1 MKRITLLF
9 LFLSICSFAQ
19 FTTNDVKFYV
29 GEGDQTAYF
38 IADFKDGTD
47 DRSYAWGIRFN
58 QDEPINGTEMLQLIS
73 EYEPNFSYEQSGGFL
88 DQIAFNHHDSY
99 EQEYDYWSLW
109 TSRNGQDW
117 IMEGWMTS
125 DLIDGKWY
133 AATYGFGM
141 NVPGP
146 DAPVTPI
153 PAYSSLWLQ
162 QNQVTTWIGTGSN
175 SSLVIIDFGTDT
187 NNVADSFVV
196 GINYNGNL
204 TVEQAL
210 QIVQEN
216 NANFTFSITND
227 QISALQL
234 GNYAQTNTPRLF
246 KGTDLSNWITQENA
260 TSFTL
265 ANNQWLG
272 ISFGT
277 RRPYIPQEMEVENL
291 GTMNWSTSS
300 LQVYPN
306 PTTDYIIVNSK
317 NTIKE
322 INIYNTVGS
331 LVKTAKT
338 AKIQLEQLPAGIYF
352 IEVNTNQSKE
362 IKKIIKK

>member
-9 LFLSICSFAQ
+9 LFFSICSFAQ

-47 DRSYAWGIRFN
+47 DRSYVWGIRFD
-58 QDEPINGTEMLQLIS
+58 QDEPINGTEMLQLIAD
-73 EYEPNFSYEQSGGFL
+73 YEPNFTYEQSSGFL
-88 DQIAFNHHDSY
+88 DRIAFNHHDSY

-109 TSRNGQDW
+109 YSRDGQNW
-117 IMEGWMTS
+117 NMGGWMTS
-125 DLIDGKWY
+125 DLIDGYWY

-146 DAPVTPI
+146 DAPVAPI
-153 PAYSSLWLQ
+153 PAYSSQWLQ
-162 QNQVTTWIGTGSN
+162 QNYVSSWIGTGTN
-175 SSLVIIDFGTDT
+175 NSLVIIDFGTDT

-196 GINYNGNL
+196 GINYNGNI

-210 QIVQEN
+210 QLIQEN
-216 NANFTFSITND
+216 NTDFTFSITND

-234 GNYAQTNTPRLF
+234 GNYSQTTTPNLF
-246 KGTDLSNWITQENA
+246 KGTDLSNWITQEN
-260 TSFTL
+260 TSSFTL
-265 ANNQWLG
+265 TDNQWLG

-277 RRPYIPQEMEVENL
+277 RRPYIPQEMQNL
-291 GTMNWSTSS
+291 NTNDFTTST

-306 PTTDYIIVNSK
+306 PTSDYVIVDSK
-317 NTIKE
+317 ETIKE
-322 INIYNTVGS
+322 IKIYTTIGT
-331 LVKTAKT
+331 LVKMAKIS
-338 AKIQLEQLPAGIYF
+338 KIQLNDLPSGIYYL
-352 IEVNTNQSKE
+352 EVSTNQTKE
-362 IKKIIKK
+362 IKKLIKK